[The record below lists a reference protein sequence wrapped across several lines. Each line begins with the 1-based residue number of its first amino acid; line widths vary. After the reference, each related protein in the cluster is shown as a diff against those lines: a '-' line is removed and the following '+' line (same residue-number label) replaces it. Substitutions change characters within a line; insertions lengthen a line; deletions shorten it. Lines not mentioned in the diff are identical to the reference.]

1 MRQFPSSRRFAIGL
15 ALLYCSFAVGLA
27 LLPVIAAPGPAVSA
41 PRVWRLQLESAAG
54 GLYEAWMSREA
65 IRFKSHSFGYTLYA
79 RSPDWQVTACR
90 DDCKEKTSTSLKE
103 FWREREGVMGAC
115 SVLALQKPL
124 KVNTRQFPFL
134 SFPGIAPRGLKGK
147 EFVFAGEQ
155 RANDLFVT
163 AERPKET
170 AAYVTLTA
178 DLGLPAEVYSLVS
191 VSLNMPRL
199 DGCLLETSEYFK
211 DGERCWVIRRRGLA
225 PVSVP
230 PDFFEPPRNY
240 KYAGKLKRQFLFQG
254 VSGIMDDVAA
264 GLGPAKEKAAKGAVG
279 AKH

>member
-1 MRQFPSSRRFAIGL
+1 MRQFAGMRRFVIGGA
-15 ALLYCSFAVGLA
+15 ALYVSLVLNLISLPVTAAPGSS
-27 LLPVIAAPGPAVSA
+27 PVIAPK
-41 PRVWRLQLESAAG
+41 VWHLQLESAAG
-54 GLYEAWMSREA
+54 GFYETWMSREA

-79 RSPDWQVTACR
+79 KSPDWQVIACR
-90 DDCKEKTSTSLKE
+90 DDCKEKAGSSLRE

-124 KVNTRQFPFL
+124 KVTDRQFSFL
-134 SFPGIAPRGLKGK
+134 CVPGIAPKGLKGK
-147 EFVFAGEQ
+147 EYVFAGEQ

-163 AERPKET
+163 AARPKET

-211 DGERCWVIRRRGLA
+211 DGERCWVIRRPGF
-225 PVSVP
+225 
-230 PDFFEPPRNY
+230 D
-240 KYAGKLKRQFLFQG
+240 G
-254 VSGIMDDVAA
+254 
-264 GLGPAKEKAAKGAVG
+264 GLGTT
-279 AKH
+279 